1 MTDKLNEVF
10 NLEPT
15 PERRVLREVESDDT
29 KSDYELARK
38 TLREVIVK
46 GTNALDDI
54 MMLARSS
61 EHPRSYEVAGQI
73 MKTMSDVSKDLLA
86 LQKQKQDLEKPA
98 ADVTPQIAQQNN
110 ILFAGSTNDLL
121 QMIRQQQV
129 KTIDSNDTNN

>member
-1 MTDKLNEVF
+1 MDKLNEVF

-15 PERRVLREVESDDT
+15 PERKVLREVEHDDT
-29 KSDYELARK
+29 QSDYELARK

-98 ADVTPQIAQQNN
+98 ADAVPQIAQQNN

-129 KTIDSNDTNN
+129 KTIDSSDTNS

>member
-10 NLEPT
+10 NLEPS
-15 PERRVLREVESDDT
+15 PERKLIREVDGDDT
-29 KSDYELARK
+29 QSDYELARK

-98 ADVTPQIAQQNN
+98 ADTVPQIAQQNN

-129 KTIDSNDTNN
+129 KTIDSSDTNS

>member
-1 MTDKLNEVF
+1 MDKLNEVF

-15 PERRVLREVESDDT
+15 PERKVLREVEHDDT
-29 KSDYELARK
+29 QSDYELARK

-98 ADVTPQIAQQNN
+98 ADAVPQIAQQNN

-129 KTIDSNDTNN
+129 KTIDSSDTNN

>member
-1 MTDKLNEVF
+1 MDKLNDVF

-15 PERRVLREVESDDT
+15 PERKVLREVDSDDT
-29 KSDYELARK
+29 QSDYELARK
-38 TLREVIVK
+38 TLRQVIVK

-98 ADVTPQIAQQNN
+98 ADAVPQIAQQNN

-129 KTIDSNDTNN
+129 KTIDSSDTNN

>member
-1 MTDKLNEVF
+1 MDKLNEVF

-15 PERRVLREVESDDT
+15 PERKVLREVEHDDT
-29 KSDYELARK
+29 QSDYELARK

-86 LQKQKQDLEKPA
+86 IQKQKQDLEKPA
-98 ADVTPQIAQQNN
+98 ADAVPQIAQQNN

-129 KTIDSNDTNN
+129 KTIDSSDTNS

>member
-1 MTDKLNEVF
+1 MDKLTEVF

-15 PERRVLREVESDDT
+15 PERKVLREVEHDDT
-29 KSDYELARK
+29 QSDYELARK

-98 ADVTPQIAQQNN
+98 ADAVPQIAQQNN

-129 KTIDSNDTNN
+129 KTIDSSDTNS